1 MRVQFQWFPP
11 NDRILSK
18 AMQARD
24 KPKLT
29 PTQWK
34 QAQAEDP
41 DIGPVINLIKTK
53 QLLQYK
59 VKEDDPLGMRVLLK
73 YHQDLCLKND
83 LLYHKVQLKGHQLSV
98 QQFILPEPSVNR

>member
-1 MRVQFQWFPP
+1 
-11 NDRILSK
+11 
-18 AMQARD
+18 MQARN

-41 DIGPVINLIKTK
+41 DIEPVINLLKSK

-59 VKEDDPLGMRVLLK
+59 AKEGDHLA
-73 YHQDLCLKND
+73 
-83 LLYHKVQLKGHQLSV
+83 
-98 QQFILPEPSVNR
+98 